1 MVRSVARNSFKACF
15 CLGLLSA
22 FAAGGTHAQAAFF
35 APENYTAWI
44 DIRLLSAG
52 GESNWRDGGYG
63 KLRYGNTDA
72 GLQVAQAALLW
83 TPRLS
88 DNISGN
94 LVLQDVP
101 DAQTPLGISE
111 AYIQW
116 KPVPTNDTRYSFRLG
131 QLFLPLSLEHDGA
144 GWTTT
149 RTLTPSMINSWIGEE
164 GLVRAAEA
172 KVQTRLGNH
181 TVGATAGL
189 FTGDD
194 TAGTILTFRGWAQH
208 DIATSS
214 NTALQ
219 LPYGGNGGYTTLF
232 LKQAALSKPM
242 VEVDGRGGY
251 YLRLDWRPP
260 APIAFN
266 MFYFDNPANPAIVRN
281 GQYGW
286 STQFIDGGMT
296 WQITA
301 KNQMLSQH
309 MWGRTKMGA
318 GMPEGRHPA
327 DIQFESAYAM
337 LTHSLDSGD
346 KITAR
351 IEYFSTF
358 DYSLVDIDN
367 NNEKG
372 YSATV
377 AWMKPLT
384 SNLDLAL
391 EALDI
396 TSNRPSRATQFEASR
411 QAQTQVQLSLKFHL

>member
-1 MVRSVARNSFKACF
+1 MIGPVARQASKTLLY
-15 CLGLLSA
+15 LGLLSVLS
-22 FAAGGTHAQAAFF
+22 AGSAQAQASFF

-44 DIRLLSAG
+44 DARLVSAD
-52 GESNWRDGGYG
+52 GEPNWRDGGYG
-63 KLRYGNTDA
+63 KLRYGDGDN
-72 GLQVAQAALLW
+72 GLHLAQVALLW

-88 DNISGN
+88 DNISGH
-94 LVLQDVP
+94 LLLQDVP
-101 DAQTPLGISE
+101 DAQTPLGVSE

-131 QLFLPLSLEHDGA
+131 QMFLPLSLEHDGA

-164 GLVRAAEA
+164 GLVRAIEA
-172 KVQTRLGNH
+172 KVQTQLGDH
-181 TVGATAGL
+181 TIAATAGL

-208 DIATSS
+208 DIASAS

-242 VEVDGRGGY
+242 VEVDGRGGA

-260 APIAFN
+260 APVAFN
-266 MFYFDNPANPAIVRN
+266 LFYFDNPADPAIVRH

-296 WQITA
+296 WQLDT
-301 KNQMLSQH
+301 KNQLLSQY

-327 DIQFESAYAM
+327 DIRFDSAY
-337 LTHSLDSGD
+337 LLLSHSLDSGD
-346 KITAR
+346 KLTAR

-358 DYSLVDIDN
+358 DYSLVEIDD

-372 YSATV
+372 YSATI

-384 SNLDLAL
+384 PNLDLAL
-391 EALDI
+391 EAIDI
-396 TSNRPSRATQFEASR
+396 ASNRPSRATQYEAPR
-411 QAQTQVQLSLKFHL
+411 QSQTQLQMALKLHL